1 MKAFYSTATIFLLT
15 LFLIFYNAVQVKEFT
30 SATEERLYD
39 LKFSTSSSCI
49 DEVERLKIETQ
60 TKIRRIEFS
69 ISHDKRTQLFQSL
82 DLLAVAAK
90 LQNKTEFEIAR
101 SNSINA
107 LAEISALEKINLFG
121 IL

>member
-1 MKAFYSTATIFLLT
+1 MKAFYSTAIIFLLT

-30 SATEERLYD
+30 STTEERLYD

-60 TKIRRIEFS
+60 TKIKRIEFS
-69 ISHDKRTQLFQSL
+69 ISHDKRTQLFQNL